1 MSKEQGY
8 RVAAHQCAEY
18 DEKMHQNALLGLLQ
32 EFDRVC
38 KELSVSY
45 VLFAGTMLGAVRHQ
59 GFIPWDDDLDV
70 MMLREDYDRFLREA
84 DSILYRDVFF
94 LQKEFSEHWPMFF
107 SKLRLNGT
115 TCLEKYHPKDQQ
127 THQGIYMDI
136 FPCDNAAGTNF
147 GRKIQFY
154 ASKVVI
160 SKSLDARGYDTDSRK
175 KKLFIAV
182 CKLLPRKP
190 FLVLTRGF
198 GKKTQFVHS
207 FLGGASSFAKNV
219 YPRACF
225 EEQVEGCFEGGVYPI
240 PKDYDQLLRMLY
252 GDYMRLPPP
261 EERIC
266 KQHAILI
273 DLEQSY
279 ENYSSY
285 RDGMKF
291 DTYTRS
297 IR

>member
-1 MSKEQGY
+1 MMKSTQFEISEVRHRQ
-8 RVAAHQCAEY
+8 HQ
-18 DEKMHQNALLGLLQ
+18 QALLSLLR

-38 KELSVSY
+38 RALDIPY

-70 MMLREDYDRFLREA
+70 MMLRPDYDRFLREA
-84 DSILYRDVFF
+84 DTVLDREKFY

-115 TCLEKYHPKDQQ
+115 TCLEKYHPRDPKV
-127 THQGIYMDI
+127 HQGVYMDI
-136 FPCDNAAGTNF
+136 FPCDAAADSEF
-147 GRKIQFY
+147 GRKVQFL

-160 SKSLDARGYDTDSRK
+160 AKSLHRRGYETDSKK
-175 KKLFIAV
+175 KKLFMV
-182 CKLLPRKP
+182 LCRLLPMKP
-190 FLVLTRGF
+190 FLWLTKRGR
-198 GKKTQFVHS
+198 GDSITVHS
-207 FLGGASSFAKNV
+207 FLGGASGFAKNV

-225 EEQVEGCFEGGVYPI
+225 EEHTEMTFEDGKYSVSAR
-240 PKDYDQLLRMLY
+240 YDELLRRMY
-252 GDYMRLPPP
+252 GDYMVLPP
-261 EERIC
+261 EDQRAV

-273 DLEQSY
+273 DLERSY
-279 ENYSSY
+279 EEYEHY

-291 DTYTRS
+291 EVYTRS